1 MRKNKTMIVCFMLPA
16 VLTLVFM
23 YLYPIIRKVIMSF
36 FHVESVTAS
45 TSTWSFNG
53 LTNYID
59 LFNTSIFRT
68 SMWNIFKIWLIG
80 GVITMFFALLFAV
93 ILTSG
98 VRFKNFFRAAIYLP
112 NVISA
117 VAMAA
122 MWRYYVFNA
131 RFGFL
136 NSVTEFF
143 GGDAVNWLDTNHIF
157 NSMLIAYCFGSVGY
171 FMLIFLSGI
180 ERIPS
185 DIYEAARIDGTN
197 SIQKFRYITLPLLR
211 GVFKTNITF
220 WSVSTLTF
228 FVWTKMFSPTET
240 ETTTVVPVVYLYNV
254 VFGSKG
260 VTQVDAGRGAAIGV
274 SLAICMV
281 IVFVVMNRLVKDD
294 DLEF

>member
-1 MRKNKTMIVCFMLPA
+1 
-16 VLTLVFM
+16 
-23 YLYPIIRKVIMSF
+23 MSF
-36 FHVESVTAS
+36 FNVESVTAS
-45 TSTWSFNG
+45 TSTWSWAG
-53 LTNYID
+53 LDNYTK
-59 LFNTSIFRT
+59 LFATSIFRT
-68 SMWNIFKIWLIG
+68 SMWNLLKIWLLG
-80 GVITMFFALLFAV
+80 GLLTMAFALLFAV

-136 NSVTEFF
+136 NSFLEFF
-143 GGDAVNWLDTNHIF
+143 GFDAVNWLDTTHIF
-157 NSMLIAYCFGSVGY
+157 GAMLVAYCFGSVGY

-185 DIYEAARIDGTN
+185 DIYEAAMIDGVGAF
-197 SIQKFRYITLPLLR
+197 QKFRYITLPLLR
-211 GVFKTNITF
+211 GVFKTNLTF
-220 WSVSTLTF
+220 WTTSTLTF
-228 FVWTKMFSPTET
+228 FVWTRMFSPTET
-240 ETTTVVPVVYLYNV
+240 ENTTVVPVVYLYNV

-260 VTQVDAGRGAAIGV
+260 VTDVDAGRGAAIGV
-274 SLAICMV
+274 TLAIIMV
-281 IVFVVMNRLVKDD
+281 IVYVVMNKAIKED

>member
-1 MRKNKTMIVCFMLPA
+1 MRKSKSMMVCFMTAA
-16 VLTLVFM
+16 VITLLFM
-23 YLYPIIRKVIMSF
+23 YVYPIIRTIIMSF
-36 FHVESVTAS
+36 FNVESVTAS
-45 TSTWSFNG
+45 TSTWSLAG
-53 LTNYID
+53 LKNYID
-59 LFNTSIFRT
+59 LYATSIFRT
-68 SMWNIFKIWLIG
+68 SMINILKIWLIG
-80 GVITMFFALLFAV
+80 GIITMFFALLFAV

-136 NSVTEFF
+136 NSFLELF
-143 GGDAVNWLDTNHIF
+143 GLDAVNWLDTGHIF
-157 NSMLIAYCFGSVGY
+157 GSMLVAYCFGSVGY

-185 DIYEAARIDGTN
+185 DIYEAAMIDGTN
-197 SIQKFRYITLPLLR
+197 SFQKFRYITLPLLR
-211 GVFKTNITF
+211 GVFKTNLTF

-228 FVWTKMFSPTET
+228 FVWTRMFSPTET
-240 ETTTVVPVVYLYNV
+240 ENTTVVPVVYLYNV

-274 SLAICMV
+274 TLAVCM
-281 IVFVVMNRLVKDD
+281 ILIYAIMNRLIKDD